1 MIFSVS
7 LYRSLLITAIVFLKA
22 FILTE
27 ITFLN
32 HLRRMNNKKSFLLS
46 LLTPD
51 AEKGNFMEIVSF
63 LISQLSLNLRNTFI
77 CFSLVT

>member
-63 LISQLSLNLRNTFI
+63 LLTFSVI
-77 CFSLVT
+77 T

>member
-32 HLRRMNNKKSFLLS
+32 RMNNKKSFLLS

-63 LISQLSLNLRNTFI
+63 LLTF
-77 CFSLVT
+77 SVVT